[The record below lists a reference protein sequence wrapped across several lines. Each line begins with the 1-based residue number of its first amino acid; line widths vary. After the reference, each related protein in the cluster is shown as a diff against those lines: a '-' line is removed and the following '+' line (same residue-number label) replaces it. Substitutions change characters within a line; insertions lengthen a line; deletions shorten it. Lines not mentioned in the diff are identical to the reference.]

1 MPAVAELR
9 EIVTGRVI
17 DARSHDYDAAREVWN
32 AAIDRHPSVIVQC
45 AAEDDVAA
53 SLAYARERDLRV
65 AVRGGGHSVA
75 GMGTC
80 DDGLVIHLSGLA
92 DVSVDPERRVGKVGV
107 VTEFTF
113 RAHPVPRQIP
123 VGLGLWAID
132 DLERVLRVYRELM
145 PAQPDEVKATIFV
158 FRARADMAVPRATV
172 GKPVL
177 MICQPWI
184 GDDVRAARRAFGPLI
199 DAAPPI
205 DAAVEAMPWLDLQTM
220 DDHIS
225 GHGKG
230 NYTKG
235 GYLDAIDDGVVA
247 ALLDAALDLP
257 SNAAQVEVI
266 PHGGAQLRVAEQDS
280 AFSDRAAAYSFN
292 VFARWHRDDE
302 PDRHIAWARRHHR
315 AFEQH
320 ATGGVYT
327 NFFSADDGQDRVL
340 AAYGSDKYERLAA
353 LKAKYDPGNVFALN
367 GNIRP
372 AAPPV

>member
-1 MPAVAELR
+1 
-9 EIVTGRVI
+9 
-17 DARSHDYDAAREVWN
+17 
-32 AAIDRHPSVIVQC
+32 
-45 AAEDDVAA
+45 
-53 SLAYARERDLRV
+53 
-65 AVRGGGHSVA
+65 
-75 GMGTC
+75 
-80 DDGLVIHLSGLA
+80 
-92 DVSVDPERRVGKVGV
+92 
-107 VTEFTF
+107 
-113 RAHPVPRQIP
+113 
-123 VGLGLWAID
+123 
-132 DLERVLRVYRELM
+132 
-145 PAQPDEVKATIFV
+145 
-158 FRARADMAVPRATV
+158 
-172 GKPVL
+172 
-177 MICQPWI
+177 
-184 GDDVRAARRAFGPLI
+184 
-199 DAAPPI
+199 
-205 DAAVEAMPWLDLQTM
+205 MPWLDLQTM

-247 ALLDAALDLP
+247 ALLDAALELP

-266 PHGGAQLRVAEQDS
+266 PHGGAQLRVAEEDS

-302 PDRHIAWARRHHR
+302 PNRHVAWARRHHR

-320 ATGGVYT
+320 ARGGVYT

-340 AAYGSDKYERLAA
+340 AAYGPEKYERLAA